1 MSKATKRQPRSE
13 QKKDPNQE
21 DEQIRKDEEANTRSF
36 DGPAPSN
43 FEEDR
48 PPDIVVEN

>member
-1 MSKATKRQPRSE
+1 MSVSSKRQP
-13 QKKDPNQE
+13 
-21 DEQIRKDEEANTRSF
+21 DEQDPIQPEEQGRKDEQGNARSF
-36 DGPAPSN
+36 DAPAPSN

>member
-1 MSKATKRQPRSE
+1 MSVSTKRQPDDQDPGQKQE
-13 QKKDPNQE
+13 QG
-21 DEQIRKDEEANTRSF
+21 RKDEQGNARSI
-36 DGPAPSN
+36 DAPAPSS